1 MDDLTIHFNLK
12 QKDPVGRENRDSI
25 AKFDVS
31 VVYATRKYHLAT
43 LKLSEIRSL
52 VGVPS
57 TAWTELVRETKKS
70 ATPGS
75 SLDEVRTTVTG
86 ADFRKW
92 AKTFEKG
99 YGFQIFQEWS

>member
-1 MDDLTIHFNLK
+1 MDDLTMHFNLK

-31 VVYATRKYHLAT
+31 VTYATKKYHLAL
-43 LKLSEIRSL
+43 LKLSELRSL

-57 TAWTELVRETKKS
+57 TAWTELLAETKKS

-75 SLDEVRTTVTG
+75 RLNEVRAVVTG
-86 ADFRKW
+86 ANFRKW